1 MFTALQMT
9 QTLGYLDT
17 AQQEINSS
25 LNSHGDMLKQV
36 LYVTIDWYLTPTLA
50 VFQLY
55 CGVIKFYINYKLKTV
70 NYRRL

>member
-1 MFTALQMT
+1 MT

-36 LYVTIDWYLTPTLA
+36 LHVTMS
-50 VFQLY
+50 VK
-55 CGVIKFYINYKLKTV
+55 KF
-70 NYRRL
+70 